1 MSKVSF
7 SHAGTLGLPVTSVFV
22 VVVCVSWCLFST
34 ADRKSRAVS
43 GGSGAGIARPPARAA
58 CLLLASWPSQH
69 KPDLPGLSLISS
81 LFEKGRQEAAGL
93 QGSQP
98 KCSKSQKH
106 GAGRGGAFLKQV
118 LGPGVSCKCQA
129 KSCVC
134 NRELFASNCRQGA
147 TTLYP

>member
-1 MSKVSF
+1 MSF
-7 SHAGTLGLPVTSVFV
+7 SHAGTLGLPVTSVVV

-34 ADRKSRAVS
+34 ADRKSRAVP
-43 GGSGAGIARPPARAA
+43 GGSGACIARPLARAA
-58 CLLLASWPSQH
+58 RLLLASWPSQH

-98 KCSKSQKH
+98 KQPIIPKARNMGQ
-106 GAGRGGAFLKQV
+106 GVGAFLKQV
-118 LGPGVSCKCQA
+118 LGPGLSCKCQA
-129 KSCVC
+129 KSCIC
-134 NRELFASNCRQGA
+134 NRELFASNCRHRT